1 MKTRVLGKT
10 GLIVSEIGFGG
21 WQAGGRFS
29 IGGVPI
35 GWAGTSDEETLASIR
50 RARELGTNFF
60 DTSDIYGQGR
70 SESLLGLALAKHR
83 RDVVISTKVGFV
95 RSSRD
100 SIERDYSRKHIFH
113 AIDRSL
119 HRLRT
124 DYLDLYQLHNPPM
137 EVLRREDAQEALDR
151 LQTDGKIRFWGI
163 SVATPAE
170 GLEVVERGWGY
181 TIQVLYNILNQS
193 AAAELLPKAKEKRY
207 GVIARVPLASGLLSG
222 RYHPGTRF
230 PPDDVRQNFLT
241 PRRLEEALE
250 WVDEAKA
257 IVGSSSNTLIQ
268 AALRFVLANDAV
280 STTVPGARNPHQVE
294 TNASASGDQLPVEV
308 VERLAERLGHYNFY
322 EKHQIRV

>member
-10 GLIVSEIGFGG
+10 GLGVSEIGFGG

-29 IGGVPI
+29 VGGIPI
-35 GWAGTSDEETLASIR
+35 GWAGTSDEETLAAIR
-50 RARELGTNFF
+50 RARELGINFF

-70 SESLLGLALAKHR
+70 SESLLGLALAKYR
-83 RDVVISTKVGFV
+83 SDVIISTKVGFV

-100 SIERDYSRKHIFH
+100 TIERDFSRKHIFH

-124 DYLDLYQLHNPPM
+124 DYLDLYQLHNPPI
-137 EVLRREDAQEALDR
+137 EVLRKEEVQETMER
-151 LQTDGKIRFWGI
+151 LQNDGRIRFWGI
-163 SVATPAE
+163 SVSSPDE
-170 GLEVVERGWGY
+170 GLEIVERGWGY

-193 AAAELLPKAKEKRY
+193 AASELFPLAKEKRY

-222 RYHPGTRF
+222 RYHPGTTF

-257 IVGSSSNTLIQ
+257 IVGSSSDTLGQ

-294 TNASASGDQLPVEV
+294 VNAKASGNPLPEEV
-308 VERLAERLGHYNFY
+308 VNRLSERIGKYNFY